1 MYPGSQPRSEQARR
15 HAIERFEQHLLAS
28 LSDLGRQVGVH
39 EKEIWN
45 IVRNGID
52 LHYETF
58 RDQAV
63 HQEADGDASSSAS
76 HAHLST
82 HDSDEVV
89 IARAPDSR
97 LESQY
102 AVLTA
107 GFNSPSTPTVS
118 IHDGLPT
125 VNASPSRSGDRH
137 HQMHESQP
145 KVYQGKPNVG
155 MMPTDSF
162 LQSRAVKRPP
172 RAIRFC

>member
-1 MYPGSQPRSEQARR
+1 MYPGSQPRSEQARP

-52 LHYETF
+52 LHHETF

-63 HQEADGDASSSAS
+63 HQVADGDASFSAS

-89 IARAPDSR
+89 VARAPDPR

-107 GFNSPSTPTVS
+107 GFNSPSTLTESTVS
-118 IHDGLPT
+118 IHDGLAT
-125 VNASPSRSGDRH
+125 VNASPSRSGDGH

-145 KVYQGKPNVG
+145 KVYQGQPNVG
-155 MMPTDSF
+155 MMPID
-162 LQSRAVKRPP
+162 
-172 RAIRFC
+172 